1 MVSEIAKRSDK
12 LGSLISSL
20 PIMTMLVLFWL
31 FVENAST
38 QKIGNHAYYTF
49 WYVLGSLPF
58 FVIFPYLL
66 PKLGFGL
73 AMGGVGFG
81 NACVFWR
88 VCVGA
93 WQGEDCAD
101 LTKHR
106 LSLF

>member
-1 MVSEIAKRSDK
+1 
-12 LGSLISSL
+12 
-20 PIMTMLVLFWL
+20 MTMLVLFWL

-73 AMGGVGFG
+73 AMGVSVLATLVFFGMYAWGLGKVGI
-81 NACVFWR
+81 V
-88 VCVGA
+88 
-93 WQGEDCAD
+93 
-101 LTKHR
+101 LI
-106 LSLF
+106 